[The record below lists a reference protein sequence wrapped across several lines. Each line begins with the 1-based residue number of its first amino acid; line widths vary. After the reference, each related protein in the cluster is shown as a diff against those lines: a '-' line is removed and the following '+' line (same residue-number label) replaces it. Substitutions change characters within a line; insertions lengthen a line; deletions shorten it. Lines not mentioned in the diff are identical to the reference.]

1 MATPVYFGNARQSR
15 LRADET
21 LPAKLDIIIE
31 KLNLRERV
39 KDKSVAI
46 KMHLGGHIGYSTIH
60 PVFVR
65 KLVQAVKDGGGRP
78 FVTDTAWA
86 CSSAHERGYAHDT
99 IGCLVLP
106 CAGPDER
113 YYRVFPADYKGITE
127 FKIGGTLLDADFLI
141 DFAHVKGHPSCG
153 MGGVFKN
160 LALGAMIGETRGK
173 IHDTVHFDQYWF
185 TDKCPDEDARKNIL
199 AACEMEAIVL
209 DRDDPTKLHRH
220 SEPCNQCGSC
230 VEAAPE
236 GSLTLDPVNFFS
248 FQEACAI
255 GVSKV
260 LSQFEPENQVYINIA
275 TDMTPVCD
283 CFGFTGCS
291 ILPDVGMFAGN
302 NICAV
307 EQAMLDEVGKYKVIE
322 ENVPLS
328 MKLQHGEGFHPF
340 QVVHGEYKDP
350 YKVIEYAAALGV
362 GSRDYEMID
371 VMPLEDPRASKSADM
386 VVSASDL

>member
-1 MATPVYFGNARQSR
+1 MATSVYFGNARQSR
-15 LRADET
+15 LRAEET
-21 LPAKLDIIIE
+21 LPAKLDLMIE
-31 KLNLRERV
+31 KLNLKERV

-65 KLVQAVKDGGGRP
+65 KLVKAVQDGGGRP

-86 CSSAHERGYAHDT
+86 CSSAHERGYSHDT
-99 IGCLVLP
+99 IGCLILP
-106 CAGPDER
+106 CAGPDEK
-113 YYRVFPADYKGITE
+113 YFKVFPADFKGLKEYKL
-127 FKIGGTLLDADFLI
+127 GGTLLDADFLI

-185 TDKCPDEDARKNIL
+185 ADKCPDGDARQKVL
-199 AACEMEAIVL
+199 DACEMEAIVL
-209 DRDDPTKLHRH
+209 DRDNPELLHRH
-220 SEPCNQCGSC
+220 SEPCNQCGKC
-230 VEAAPE
+230 LDVAPE
-236 GSLTLDPVNFFS
+236 GALKLNPDNFFA

-255 GVSKV
+255 GVSHV

-291 ILPDVGMFAGN
+291 ILPDVGMFAGD

-307 EQAMLDEVGKYKVIE
+307 EEATLDEIRKYKIIE
-322 ENVPLS
+322 ENVPAS
-328 MKLQHGEGFHPF
+328 MKLQPGEGRHPF
-340 QVVHGEYKDP
+340 QVLHGVYKDP
-350 YKVIEYAAALGV
+350 YKVIDYASALGL
-362 GSRDYEMID
+362 GSRKYDLVD
-371 VMPLEDPRASKSADM
+371 VMPLDAPKDAKSADM
-386 VVSASDL
+386 VVSAADL